1 MSETAKHSKV
11 VFQKNDIKKKL
22 SSGIPENKMSRE
34 VDWHFDHPSIH
45 PWFIYLKSNKLFTKC
60 LLCATVLY
68 INVKIHEPQFSQL

>member
-45 PWFIYLKSNKLFTKC
+45 P
-60 LLCATVLY
+60 
-68 INVKIHEPQFSQL
+68 